1 MEKYITFSHNPQSS
15 STPRNF
21 HHHNERNGGGRGSRC
36 FPFLLPPFEKGNVF
50 RVKVTGLLLWSEA
63 EPSRRWE
70 DRELPAKA
78 CHPPPSRTWPK
89 DGSHLQMRPTLWT

>member
-1 MEKYITFSHNPQSS
+1 M
-15 STPRNF
+15 
-21 HHHNERNGGGRGSRC
+21 
-36 FPFLLPPFEKGNVF
+36 LPPFEKGNVF

-78 CHPPPSRTWPK
+78 CHHPPPQQDLAKGWKSSSNAPNSLDLEGLLSLAERAEWI
-89 DGSHLQMRPTLWT
+89 HLG